1 MLEKLFLFPE
11 NNFQKKQFEI
21 IKKRINL
28 LLNDNQHYLDQL
40 NNEQHKIVSYILVHE
55 LIEHRYWLMSPML
68 VVEQEN
74 YQLDDMIK
82 HLRQF
87 LY

>member
-1 MLEKLFLFPE
+1 M
-11 NNFQKKQFEI
+11 
-21 IKKRINL
+21 NL

-55 LIEHRYWLMSPML
+55 LTEHKYLLMLPML

-74 YQLDDMIK
+74 CQSNDMIK
-82 HLRQF
+82 HLLQ
-87 LY
+87 LL